1 MDRQTTIG
9 FVLIFVLL
17 MAWMYMNAPNES
29 TKQQKATAARIDSAK
44 SELAKP
50 QPLPI
55 PAAKENPGKFFSQR
69 TVGQEQTYR
78 IETELYSAEL
88 STKGGLIRK
97 WDLKKYKTWN
107 GFPVQMVDYRSGG
120 DLNLIFTTSDGK
132 LVNTKEFFFD
142 LKSPGAIVDLKKN
155 NFEFEVVYE
164 LPIPGGGALRKTYN
178 FNNSR
183 YDVQVEFQFI
193 NLSNVVSNFQ
203 YQVLWENGLQYAE
216 HNSVDESGFAAAYAF
231 AGKELTEVDA
241 SHVGEKATKELSG
254 KVDWIATRTKYFGVA
269 LIPSGVATDGAV
281 IVGNRAGVSDN
292 GIIERYELALK
303 IPFKGSNDERASV
316 GVFLGPLDH
325 TLLKSYDNGLEHIM
339 SLGAAWI
346 IRPIAEYV
354 FLPLF
359 LFLHTFISNWGIVI
373 IIFSIIIK
381 LALHPLSRSQM
392 RSMKKMQAL
401 QPLMEEVKEKYK
413 DDPAKMN
420 QAVMNLYKEYGVNPA
435 GGCLPL
441 ILQLP
446 ILYALFSVFRSAI
459 DLRQANF
466 FGWIHDLSI
475 PDIAFSLPLTL
486 PIFAV
491 KDISG
496 IALVMGVTM
505 FVQQKMTVKDPRQ
518 KAMVWM
524 MPVMMTLMFNGFP
537 SGLNLYY
544 TMFNIF
550 SIAQQIFIDKQ
561 GGNEPLRKVE
571 PKKKGRGGF
580 FGKLGDIPRLKK

>member
-1 MDRQTTIG
+1 MDRQTTLG

-17 MAWMYMNAPNES
+17 MAWMYMNTPKDSA
-29 TKQQKATAARIDSAK
+29 KQQKAVQTRIDTTKTDSVKAI
-44 SELAKP
+44 LAAP
-50 QPLPI
+50 
-55 PAAKENPGKFFSQR
+55 PALKANPGKFFSGR
-69 TVGQEQTYR
+69 TKGEEKVFR
-78 IETELYSAEL
+78 VETDLYTAEI
-88 STKGGLIRK
+88 STKGGMIRK
-97 WDLKKYKTWN
+97 WDLTKYKTWN
-107 GFPVQMVDYRSGG
+107 GFPVQMVNYEKGG

-132 LVNTKEFFFD
+132 LVNTKELFFD
-142 LKSPGAIVDLKKN
+142 LRAAGRSIDLRGN
-155 NFEFEVVYE
+155 NFEFEIIVE
-164 LPIPGGGALRKTYN
+164 LPIAGGGSLQKSYKFLN
-178 FNNSR
+178 GR
-183 YDVQVEFQFI
+183 YDVQVDIRFAS
-193 NLSNVVSNFQ
+193 LSNVISNYQ
-203 YQVLWENGLQYAE
+203 YQVLWENGLRYAE

-231 AGKELTEVDA
+231 GGKELTEVDA
-241 SHVGEKATKELSG
+241 TQTDQKATKDISG
-254 KVDWIATRTKYFGVA
+254 KADWLAVRTKYFGVA
-269 LIPSGVATDGAV
+269 LMPISQITDGAG
-281 IVGNRAGVSDN
+281 IVGSRVGAPDQGF
-292 GIIERYELALK
+292 IESYELALK
-303 IPFKGSNDERASV
+303 MPFKGSNDERASFRI
-316 GVFLGPLDH
+316 FLGPLDH
-325 TLLKSYDNGLEHIM
+325 GLLKSYDNGIEQIM
-339 SLGAAWI
+339 SLGAAWV

-359 LFLHTFISNWGIVI
+359 LFLHTFIPNWGIVI
-373 IIFSIIIK
+373 IVFSVIIK

-392 RSMKKMQAL
+392 KSMKKMQAL
-401 QPLMEEVKEKYK
+401 QPLMDEVREKYK

-441 ILQLP
+441 VLQLP

-466 FGWIHDLSI
+466 VGWIHDLSI
-475 PDIAFSLPLTL
+475 PDVAFSLPFTL

-496 IALVMGVTM
+496 IALIMGVTM

-524 MPVMMTLMFNGFP
+524 MPIMMTLMFNGFP

-550 SIAQQIFIDKQ
+550 SIAQQFFIDKQ
-561 GGNEPLRKVE
+561 ETAEPLRKVE
-571 PKKKGRGGF
+571 PKKKNRGGF